1 MRSPLGVLAAIALVG
16 CSSMGGPDDG
26 TVRLYQGRDLASVAA
41 GVLDALPAAG
51 VRLVETRREEEGT
64 TALVRGAATVGAPQ
78 PFTLVLEVAVSQAE
92 GAIRVRV
99 GAEPP
104 DRASAAA
111 EGGIRPAEEAMQ
123 RSCACSD
130 PPFPLDPRPRD
141 NLRILSES
149 RKLVRT
155 YLAALDARLR

>member
-1 MRSPLGVLAAIALVG
+1 MRTPLGALAAVALVG
-16 CSSMGGPDDG
+16 CSSMGGPGDG
-26 TVRLYQGRDLASVAA
+26 TVRLYQGRDLGSVAA

-51 VRLVETRREEEGT
+51 VRLVDARREGEGT

-78 PFTLVLEVAVSQAE
+78 PFTLVLEVAVSEAE
-92 GAIRVRV
+92 GAVRVKV

-111 EGGIRPAEEAMQ
+111 EGGIRPAEEATQ

-141 NLRILSES
+141 NLRVLAES
-149 RKLVRT
+149 RRLVRAF
-155 YLAALDARLR
+155 LAALDARLY